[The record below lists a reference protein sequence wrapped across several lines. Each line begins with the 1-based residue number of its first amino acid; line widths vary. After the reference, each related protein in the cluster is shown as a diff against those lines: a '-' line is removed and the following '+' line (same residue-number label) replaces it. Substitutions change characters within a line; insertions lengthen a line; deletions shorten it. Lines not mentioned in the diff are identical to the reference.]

1 MADYKRMYT
10 LLCKTID
17 DVIDPLAQIPA
28 AKIYAL
34 HLQTEEI
41 YISTTPYAEETSDSK
56 IIQMKTDIAE
66 TRNRSRS
73 IDLLRLLFSCL

>member
-34 HLQTEEI
+34 HLQNALLQAEEI
-41 YISTTPYAEETSDSK
+41 YISTTPYAEETSDPK
-56 IIQMKTDIAE
+56 IIKMKIDIPE
-66 TRNRSRS
+66 T
-73 IDLLRLLFSCL
+73 

>member
-28 AKIYAL
+28 AKLYAL
-34 HLQTEEI
+34 HLQNALLQTEEI
-41 YISTTPYAEETSDSK
+41 YISTTPYAEETSDAK
-56 IIQMKTDIAE
+56 IIQY
-66 TRNRSRS
+66 R
-73 IDLLRLLFSCL
+73 

>member
-17 DVIDPLAQIPA
+17 DVIDPLLRIPD
-28 AKIYAL
+28 AKIYAS
-34 HLQTEEI
+34 HLQNGLLQAEEI
-41 YISTTPYAEETSDSK
+41 YISTTPYAEETSDAK

-66 TRNRSRS
+66 T
-73 IDLLRLLFSCL
+73 